1 MRGRRKG
8 PARNGASGLHVRGRV
23 KNYGARLRF
32 VRSHRQQKSSR
43 EAVASAKSGIAIASV
58 RRYAEHR
65 TSQRAVSGR
74 STVMSC
80 QESLVSRKSLRRS
93 RTYDGSDSRARIIV
107 ICPLMSGG
115 GALPS
120 SARGAI
126 CRSAFIQRSIWGA
139 VTPSIRDAMIL
150 RSRRFGSPLA
160 MEESPG
166 IVVAR
171 SSRSNR
177 ASALSTAERRARFE
191 ASESENSR
199 AVGQAS
205 RSALHSEKA
214 AAPAGPRSE
223 EH

>member
-1 MRGRRKG
+1 
-8 PARNGASGLHVRGRV
+8 
-23 KNYGARLRF
+23 
-32 VRSHRQQKSSR
+32 
-43 EAVASAKSGIAIASV
+43 
-58 RRYAEHR
+58 
-65 TSQRAVSGR
+65 
-74 STVMSC
+74 
-80 QESLVSRKSLRRS
+80 
-93 RTYDGSDSRARIIV
+93 
-107 ICPLMSGG
+107 
-115 GALPS
+115 
-120 SARGAI
+120 
-126 CRSAFIQRSIWGA
+126 
-139 VTPSIRDAMIL
+139 MIL

-214 AAPAGPRSE
+214 AAPAATATTPDTRQRRANEFIQGSRMDPRLG
-223 EH
+223 